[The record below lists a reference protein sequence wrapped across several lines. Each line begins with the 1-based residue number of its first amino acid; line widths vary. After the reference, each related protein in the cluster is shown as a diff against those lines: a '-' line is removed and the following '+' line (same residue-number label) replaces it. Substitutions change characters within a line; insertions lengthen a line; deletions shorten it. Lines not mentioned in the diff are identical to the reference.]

1 MRRMICKGR
10 ISWSA
15 IWIVSVLVGLV
26 PSTLDAKEG
35 FGLKKSTVLLD
46 RVRPADVYI
55 SGTRIDVRS
64 GTSNGDGSLDVQL
77 VETLK
82 STVLG
87 NEARFSLDE
96 RIPDTLI
103 EVSLVDNDY
112 QERWETRTVKRSYPV
127 GKDSKG
133 RQQYAVRDARVKF
146 KVVSQVFSVSFK
158 VTNMKTRSVL
168 MADTV
173 SRSWNDD
180 YEEGRNAPDRSQ
192 LEHRSVSET
201 VDEIARRL
209 TPTVEKIGV
218 LLPGGRLKDLRN
230 LASGGLWNPFL
241 EALDSLSESAKPK
254 DESYRQYSLGVA
266 YEALAYQAEQP
277 EVSIR
282 YLEESASH
290 YQKAIRLNPGEKYF
304 TGDFKG
310 NAFMAGLKR
319 TVADSLGKGGTVER
333 KRAMAPIERV
343 KSALEQYQKVIEFR
357 DADSRAGVRVADALV
372 GAKGASG
379 QKGLAPSNA
388 LTNSEVIEMS
398 RAGLDEEIIFS
409 AIDSAEIT
417 AFDIT
422 PSGLV
427 ELARAEVSS
436 KVIQRIQAQ
445 ATKKD

>member
-1 MRRMICKGR
+1 MSLLLGLGLGP
-10 ISWSA
+10 SA
-15 IWIVSVLVGLV
+15 GV
-26 PSTLDAKEG
+26 AKEG
-35 FGLKKSTVLLD
+35 FGFKKSTVMLD

-55 SGTRIDVRS
+55 SGTRIDVRP
-64 GTSNGDGSLDVQL
+64 GPGSDQNVGVQL

-82 STVLG
+82 SSVLG
-87 NEARFSLDE
+87 NDPRFTLDE

-112 QERWETRTVKRSYPV
+112 QERWETRTVKRSYPA

-158 VTNMKTRSVL
+158 VTDMKTRSVL
-168 MADTV
+168 VADTV

-230 LASGGLWNPFL
+230 LANGSLWNPFL
-241 EALDSLSESAKPK
+241 EALDSLSESPKPK

-290 YQKAIRLNPGEKYF
+290 YQRAIQLNPGEKYF
-304 TGDFKG
+304 TGSYTG
-310 NAFMAGLKR
+310 NAFMAGLKKS
-319 TVADSLGKGGTVER
+319 VADTLGKGGTVKR
-333 KRAMAPIERV
+333 KRAMAPIDRV
-343 KSALEQYQKVIEFR
+343 KSALEQYQRLIEFR
-357 DADSRAGVRVADALV
+357 DADSRAGIAVADAMT
-372 GAKGASG
+372 GAKGATG
-379 QKGLAPSNA
+379 AKGPTASNA

-409 AIDSAEIT
+409 AIETAEET
-417 AFDIT
+417 AFDVS
-422 PSGLV
+422 PAGLV

-436 KVIQRIQAQ
+436 KVIQKIQAQ
-445 ATKKD
+445 ANQKK